1 MSIALSDG
9 MREVFKT
16 AASAATGVVFFCTAG
31 KDRTGVAAA
40 LMLSVC
46 GADRRDSWVITP

>member
-1 MSIALSDG
+1 MPPSSLDEVPVSYMSIALSDG

-16 AASAATGVVFFCTAG
+16 AA
-31 KDRTGVAAA
+31 A
-40 LMLSVC
+40 LMLSVS